1 MTTDVA
7 VPWLGVLLLGVWHGV
22 NPGMGWLF
30 AVALGLQEG
39 RGSAVWRS
47 LSPLAAGHALAVGM
61 AVALAVVLGQWVP
74 LEPLRWAVA
83 AILVGFGA
91 WRLLRG
97 RHPRWV
103 GMRVSPRQLATW
115 SFLMASAHGAG
126 LMLMPFVL
134 GEGAPGSAGVHH
146 MMHAAIVP
154 GLDPIGIA
162 GLGTTLAHTAGYL
175 LATGLVALLVYRRL
189 GLRQLGRLWLNLD
202 LVWGAALVATGV
214 LTPFL

>member
-1 MTTDVA
+1 MTGEVA
-7 VPWLGVLLLGVWHGV
+7 VPWLGVLLLGAWHGV

-39 RGSAVWRS
+39 RGGAVWRS
-47 LSPLAAGHALAVGM
+47 LSPLAAGHALAVGV
-61 AVALAVVLGQWVP
+61 AVSVAMLLGQWMP

-83 AILVGFGA
+83 GVLVGFGA

-134 GEGAPGSAGVHH
+134 GKQAPAGEEVHH
-146 MMHAAIVP
+146 LMHAGIVP
-154 GLDPIGIA
+154 GLDRVGR
-162 GLGTTLAHTAGYL
+162 LGVETTLAHTAGYL
-175 LATGLVALLVYRRL
+175 LATGLVALLVYRRF
-189 GLRQLGRLWLNLD
+189 GLRLLGRLWLNLD
-202 LVWGAALVATGV
+202 LVWGGALVATGV
-214 LTPFL
+214 LTVLR